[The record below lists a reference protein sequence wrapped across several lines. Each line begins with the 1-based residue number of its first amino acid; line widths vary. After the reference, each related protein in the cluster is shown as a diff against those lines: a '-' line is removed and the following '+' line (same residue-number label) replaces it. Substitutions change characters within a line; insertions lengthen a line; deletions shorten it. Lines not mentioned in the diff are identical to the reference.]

1 MENFTQQAFE
11 KFIKDEIT
19 QLAAALAFYVAF
31 SFAPLVIIFYS
42 LAGTL
47 SYNTVEVFGEQI
59 KLYLGA
65 QAQELF
71 QTVVLHSKLNDLE
84 TNTIGG
90 ILGILSLLFSASLIF
105 DELRLALNRIFE
117 IKVENI
123 KKPFCE
129 KIKTFLKER
138 LTAIGMVLSFN
149 LLIIFSLLASSTILG
164 AINIDNK
171 GLILLLTAFSSWLF
185 YILAF
190 TLMLHFVP
198 VQRQSWKT
206 SLNGGVLIAFLFLV
220 GKELIGVYIG
230 KTAVGT
236 AYGAAG
242 SAIVLL
248 AWIYY
253 SAMVIFLGAEMTYVV
268 NNNKKGGSV
277 LQ

>member
-1 MENFTQQAFE
+1 MENITQQAFE
-11 KFIKDEIT
+11 KFIKDDIT

-31 SFAPLVIIFYS
+31 SYSPLVIIFYS
-42 LAGTL
+42 LAATL

-59 KLYLGA
+59 KIYLGV

-71 QTVVLHSKLNDLE
+71 QTVVLYSKSNDLE
-84 TNTIGG
+84 TNIIGR
-90 ILGILSLLFSASLIF
+90 ILGIISVLFSASLIF

-117 IKVENI
+117 VKVENI
-123 KKPFCE
+123 QKPFQ
-129 KIKTFLKER
+129 KKLKNFLKER

-164 AINIDNK
+164 AVNIDNK
-171 GLILLLTAFSSWLF
+171 GFILLLTALTSWLF

-198 VQRQSWKT
+198 VQHQRWKA
-206 SLNGGVLIAFLFLV
+206 SLHGGILIAFLFLV
-220 GKELIGVYIG
+220 GKELIGIYIG

-242 SAIVLL
+242 SVIVLL
-248 AWIYY
+248 VWIYY

-268 NNNKKGGSV
+268 NHNKK
-277 LQ
+277 